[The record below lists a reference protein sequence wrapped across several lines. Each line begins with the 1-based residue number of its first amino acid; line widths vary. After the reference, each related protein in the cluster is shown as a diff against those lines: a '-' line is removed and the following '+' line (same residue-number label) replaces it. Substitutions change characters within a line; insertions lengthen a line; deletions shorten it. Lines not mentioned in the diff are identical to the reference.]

1 MTRIFVLEKLEMTD
15 EQRRKLENLGDV
27 EWFDSTTEKEGKERV
42 KDADVVLI
50 DWINPNPFLD
60 NMKTKSLLSLSST
73 GYAWVEIKKAKERSI
88 TVTNI
93 PSFSTEAVAEHT
105 LGLVLSV
112 AKKIT
117 LGDRNMRSGSKE
129 KANLKGFELKGK
141 TIGIIG
147 LGNIGKRVAE
157 IAKGF
162 GMNVLTYNRHQKN
175 ESGVK
180 DVSLEDLLRTSDVVS
195 INCPINEDS
204 KNMINSEKLHLMKKE
219 AILVGTTWNIVQ
231 IDALVGALKNGII
244 SGAGLD
250 VSIEGKDLELPKEL
264 LSLDNVVVTPHI
276 AFNTRES
283 DERRFDTCIENI
295 KAFLDGKPKNVVN

>member
-1 MTRIFVLEKLEMTD
+1 MTRIFVLEKLEMND